1 MKNGEERRGWNDYE
15 GFLIRIFRFYLKR
28 ENFKQG
34 FSISFWAIIYS
45 SFANKEENISGE
57 TVNFFFCDYVEMTMI
72 HVFSKTIR
80 KSFRQRKGHS
90 SGGKVG
96 L

>member
-57 TVNFFFCDYVEMTMI
+57 TVNFFFAIMW
-72 HVFSKTIR
+72 K
-80 KSFRQRKGHS
+80 
-90 SGGKVG
+90 
-96 L
+96 